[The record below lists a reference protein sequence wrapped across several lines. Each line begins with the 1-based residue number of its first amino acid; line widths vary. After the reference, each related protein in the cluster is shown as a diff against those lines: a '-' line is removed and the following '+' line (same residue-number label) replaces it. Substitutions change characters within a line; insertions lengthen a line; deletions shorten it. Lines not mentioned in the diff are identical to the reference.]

1 MAVLLAVLV
10 AAGCGGGRKPPPKG
24 TPTPFGGLLAAI
36 PRVAGPKPDVS
47 GAARRRAA
55 KLSLAEQVGQVLL
68 VAFEGT
74 GPKSRV
80 FSELRGHGWGGIA
93 IGPDNARTRDR
104 IGRVARQ
111 ADAAARRAKRVRPL
125 VLAIADGAPAHL
137 GSTPKQ
143 ARPAAAASARAMK
156 AVGVTLAIEPKIDV
170 GLEAFPKPI
179 ARAAPAAVI
188 AWKEAGVMPA
198 PAHFPGQGSATQD
211 PLEGPASVG
220 QSAQDLKRR
229 DLRPFVPAL
238 LHAPAVTVS
247 SAAFS
252 AYDPVTPAAL
262 TPTIVRGLLRHNL
275 HFKGVAMTD
284 DLSGLTAG
292 TGGTQGQAAVAALR
306 AGIDLVY
313 VGDPRSR
320 AAVYSAVLNAV
331 RGARLPA
338 ARVRDAAAHV
348 LDLKRRVGR

>member
-1 MAVLLAVLV
+1 MALLLAVLV
-10 AAGCGGGRKPPPKG
+10 AAGCGGERRPAPKG
-24 TPTPFGGLLAAI
+24 TPTPVGGLLAAV
-36 PRVAGPKPDVS
+36 PRAAGPKSDVS
-47 GAARRRAA
+47 AAARRRAA
-55 KLSLAEQVGQVLL
+55 KLPLAERVGQLLL

-74 GPKSRV
+74 GPRSRL

-93 IGPDNARTRDR
+93 IGPDNAPKRDL
-104 IGRVARQ
+104 IGRLARQ
-111 ADAAARRAKRVRPL
+111 ADAAARRARRVRPL
-125 VLAIADGAPAHL
+125 VLAIDDGAPAHL
-137 GSTPKQ
+137 GSSPKQ
-143 ARPAAAASARAMK
+143 ARSAAAMSARAMK
-156 AVGVTLAIEPKIDV
+156 AAGVTLAIEPKIDV

-179 ARAAPAAVI
+179 ARAARAAVI
-188 AWKEAGVMPA
+188 GWKASGVMPA

-220 QSAQDLKRR
+220 QSAQDLKKR
-229 DLRPFVPAL
+229 DLRPFASAL
-238 LHAPAVTVS
+238 LHAPAVTIS

-262 TPTIVRGLLRHNL
+262 TPAVVRGLLRHTL

-284 DLSGLTAG
+284 DLSGLTAA

-320 AAVYSAVLNAV
+320 AAVYNAVLNAA
-331 RGARLPA
+331 RAGRLPA
-338 ARVRDAAAHV
+338 ARIRDAAAHV